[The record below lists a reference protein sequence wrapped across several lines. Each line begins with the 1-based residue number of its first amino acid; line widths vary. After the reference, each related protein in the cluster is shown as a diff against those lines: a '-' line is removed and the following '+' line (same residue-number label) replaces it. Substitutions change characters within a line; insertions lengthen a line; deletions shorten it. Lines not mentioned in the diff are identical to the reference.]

1 VNFRERMHW
10 ILRMS
15 LLAFILASVTFL
27 SALTAMRFAIQGR
40 EVVMPDLVGMKS
52 TQAQSILQGRKLGM
66 RVEDRTYNQLPVDSI
81 VRQSPAANTRVKTG
95 QDAHV
100 VLSSGP
106 QKATIPELE
115 NTSLRT
121 ARIELL
127 RNGLQAGEVTSAYL
141 PDEPTDTVLVQNP
154 TAGTTSNT
162 GPRVDMFV
170 SLGPSPAAFV
180 MPALSGIS
188 LAEAEPRL
196 RSAGLKIAKITPVA
210 TPNVSPGTIIGQSPP
225 RGQRVD
231 ANSTIELQTAE

>member
-1 VNFRERMHW
+1 
-10 ILRMS
+10 
-15 LLAFILASVTFL
+15 
-27 SALTAMRFAIQGR
+27 
-40 EVVMPDLVGMKS
+40 
-52 TQAQSILQGRKLGM
+52 M
-66 RVEDRTYNQLPVDSI
+66 RVEDHTYNQLPADSI
-81 VRQSPAANTRVKTG
+81 VRQSPVANTRVKTG

-127 RNGLQAGEVTSAYL
+127 RNGLQTGEVTSAYL
-141 PDEPTDTVLVQNP
+141 PNEPTDTVLVQNP

-170 SLGPSPAAFV
+170 SLGASPAAFV

-210 TPNVSPGTIIGQSPP
+210 TPNVSPGTIVGQSPP